1 MKKSSNCLWNLFKRV
16 IAHLMDYVDNLNM
29 RTNIFVLFIF
39 SFPIIIEVSSFL
51 LNNGINSINWD
62 LLELMKSLF
71 STIKTYITFYG
82 TALSITF
89 TVYSFIK
96 EQKKY
101 DNDRKE
107 EELKRQ
113 EEQQKANELKEKE
126 LEAKRDYFRPTF
138 IIEKDKDD
146 RHEYIKVLMRNENL
160 YLEQV
165 KYYSSSTNLNCTYKQ
180 AVKSG
185 ETIARKSVESFYI
198 TAKTQIGE
206 TILFGY
212 LNNGVKIYKYLKNGG
227 EAHIPMF
234 GRKPYNQEIV
244 DNIWGVYNDDI
255 GYSDTSLDQ
264 ILFFDTVRIRHEL
277 VFNYNN
283 SIYKTLA
290 SKTLEEFLKWV
301 FIEIDIEL
309 FLSHFTSTSV
319 HDSIGLILQDLE
331 DSVNLLKVSE
341 EIKDSDYY
349 LFEYLERISYRKEEW
364 KELFESNVLNI
375 GSFLTLAIETLDYG
389 HFQLDEE
396 ERCTNYR
403 ALLSILQIVFR
414 YIDIDTSIDNKIYY
428 YKSIIYNNLEF
439 IK

>member
-1 MKKSSNCLWNLFKRV
+1 M
-16 IAHLMDYVDNLNM
+16 
-29 RTNIFVLFIF
+29 
-39 SFPIIIEVSSFL
+39 
-51 LNNGINSINWD
+51 
-62 LLELMKSLF
+62 
-71 STIKTYITFYG
+71 
-82 TALSITF
+82 
-89 TVYSFIK
+89 
-96 EQKKY
+96 
-101 DNDRKE
+101 
-107 EELKRQ
+107 
-113 EEQQKANELKEKE
+113 
-126 LEAKRDYFRPTF
+126 
-138 IIEKDKDD
+138 
-146 RHEYIKVLMRNENL
+146 
-160 YLEQV
+160 
-165 KYYSSSTNLNCTYKQ
+165 
-180 AVKSG
+180 
-185 ETIARKSVESFYI
+185 
-198 TAKTQIGE
+198 
-206 TILFGY
+206 
-212 LNNGVKIYKYLKNGG
+212 
-227 EAHIPMF
+227 
-234 GRKPYNQEIV
+234 
-244 DNIWGVYNDDI
+244 YNDDI